1 MGNVSNLLMLK
12 NDAACKRR
20 YNVMFFLIMK
30 ISLLQIFLKCPN
42 FEVVLP
48 TPGYTTSS
56 DPAISH
62 VFVLLILS

>member
-1 MGNVSNLLMLK
+1 MLVIYLCLK
-12 NDAACKRR
+12 MMLPASVDIMLC
-20 YNVMFFLIMK
+20 FFLIMK

>member
-1 MGNVSNLLMLK
+1 MLVIYLCLK
-12 NDAACKRR
+12 MMLPASVDI
-20 YNVMFFLIMK
+20 MLWFFLIMK